1 MKDDVAGIICCLPG
15 PICPLLSFA
24 LNAATGAAA
33 EPPRDT
39 RSPGADE
46 PALDITS
53 APDGPDRRDESPP
66 RRRGDR
72 TFWVAATTR
81 RHAFLE
87 FLSVFKETKEDM
99 LGTLNAGFGAS
110 ISSSSSAAAA
120 ASSAAP
126 NKARAAP
133 S

>member
-1 MKDDVAGIICCLPG
+1 
-15 PICPLLSFA
+15 
-24 LNAATGAAA
+24 
-33 EPPRDT
+33 
-39 RSPGADE
+39 
-46 PALDITS
+46 
-53 APDGPDRRDESPP
+53 
-66 RRRGDR
+66 
-72 TFWVAATTR
+72 
-81 RHAFLE
+81 
-87 FLSVFKETKEDM
+87 LSVFKETKEDM